1 MAPADKIKRLMAKI
15 RAQNTR
21 LHVLNE
27 LIEIETSTKD
37 TYQMLKEMLLLTV
50 KAIGV
55 EFGFIIL
62 YNKDN
67 ANPFEY
73 GATNS
78 SEQFSDKN
86 LVRDISDN
94 IIKTRKPVIINDT
107 RLHKRLR
114 RCKIRNIIALPLM
127 FGKNPVGVFLIMNKN
142 KNLFKKRDLILFK
155 MICQFTA
162 NAIEHAKDYNELED
176 KNKELST
183 IYAIDRI
190 RDTIKD
196 FNTMMEAVLQ
206 ELTHVIDAK
215 LAFFL
220 LYNKKTNKTEL
231 KISGQLKSSTFVHNN
246 ANYIYEIS
254 RSTLNHGEL
263 IAFDDVC
270 KDIKSAICTPIV
282 VSDETMGVF
291 GVINA
296 NSANGFTKVDK
307 NLLNAIAKQS
317 DSAVFE
323 DMEKNEI
330 KGAFSRYVSPDVID
344 EILSDP
350 DKNYM
355 KTDKREISVLFS
367 DIRGFT
373 AMSEKMK
380 PEQVVEILNEHFE
393 VMSDIILKNRGT
405 LDKFVG
411 DEIMALFGAPIYSES
426 HALKAIKTALEM
438 QEAQA
443 ELTKKWKKKFG
454 HDVHI
459 GIGINTGPMIVGNIG
474 CSKRTDYTVIGDSVN
489 TAARLC
495 GAAKP
500 GQVLITEN
508 TKAEVKKLIE
518 AKEMEPITAKGKSKP
533 LSVYNV
539 TGLVK
544 Q

>member
-1 MAPADKIKRLMAKI
+1 MAPVDKIKRLIAKI
-15 RAQNTR
+15 KAQNTR
-21 LHVLNE
+21 LQVLNE

-37 TYQMLKEMLLLTV
+37 MYQMLKEMLLLTV

-55 EFGFIIL
+55 EYGFIIL

-67 ANPFEY
+67 VNPFEY
-73 GATNS
+73 GATNN

-114 RCKIRNIIALPLM
+114 RCKIKNIIALPLM

-142 KNLFKKRDLILFK
+142 KLLFKKRDLILFK

-162 NAIEHAKDYNELED
+162 NSIEHAKDYNDLED

-282 VSDETMGVF
+282 VSDDTMGVF

-296 NSANGFTKVDK
+296 NSASGFTKVDK

-323 DMEKNEI
+323 DMEKNEL
-330 KGAFSRYVSPDVID
+330 KTAFSRYVSPDVID

-350 DKNYM
+350 EKNYL

-373 AMSEKMK
+373 SMSEKMK

-393 VMSDIILKNRGT
+393 VMSEIILKNRGT

-426 HALKAIKTALEM
+426 HALKAIKTGLEM

-443 ELTKKWKKKFG
+443 ELAKKWKKKFG
-454 HDVHI
+454 QDVQI

-500 GQVLITEN
+500 GEVLITEN
-508 TKAEVKKLIE
+508 TRAEVKKLIE
-518 AKEMEPITAKGKSKP
+518 VKEKEPLTAKGKSKP
-533 LSVYNV
+533 LSIYNV